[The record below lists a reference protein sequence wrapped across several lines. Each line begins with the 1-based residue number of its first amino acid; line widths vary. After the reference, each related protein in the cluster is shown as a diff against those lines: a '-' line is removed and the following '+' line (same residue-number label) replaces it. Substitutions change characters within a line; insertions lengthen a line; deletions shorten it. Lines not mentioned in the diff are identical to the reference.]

1 MNGPQYHGSYHGRER
16 RHVTQD
22 QLNEAILLGVRE
34 VVSEM
39 QHTDCLSPE
48 LRRFI
53 TEMVEQAERR
63 RQRWDTIK
71 TQVGGWTIIAVLGM
85 IGSVV
90 FKAAASALAR
100 LDW

>member
-1 MNGPQYHGSYHGRER
+1 MNGPQYHGPYHGRER
-16 RHVTQD
+16 RHITQE
-22 QLNEAILLGVRE
+22 QLSEAIRISVRE
-34 VVSEM
+34 VVAEM

-63 RQRWDTIK
+63 RHRWDTIK

-90 FKAAASALAR
+90 FKAAAAALSR